1 MLALFGDSITTDHI
15 SPAGT
20 IAANSAA
27 AKYLSA
33 RNIAKPDFNT
43 YGARRGND
51 EVMARGTFANTR
63 IINKLMGGKVG
74 PLTVHVPSGET
85 MNFFDASQLYIN
97 KGQ

>member
-1 MLALFGDSITTDHI
+1 
-15 SPAGT
+15 
-20 IAANSAA
+20 
-27 AKYLSA
+27 
-33 RNIAKPDFNT
+33 
-43 YGARRGND
+43 
-51 EVMARGTFANTR
+51 MARGTFANTR